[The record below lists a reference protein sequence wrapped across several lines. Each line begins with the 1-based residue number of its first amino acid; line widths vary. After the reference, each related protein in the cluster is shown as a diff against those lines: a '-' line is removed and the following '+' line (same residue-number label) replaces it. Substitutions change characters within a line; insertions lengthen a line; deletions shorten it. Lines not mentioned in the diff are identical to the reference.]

1 MKVYIVKSYTVVMY
15 GWESW
20 TIKKLSSEELMLSN
34 CGAREDSW
42 ESLGQK
48 DHQTRKATPKI
59 HWKDWFWSWNFN
71 TLATWCEELTHWKR
85 PWCWEGL
92 KVGGEGVDRG
102 WDGWMAS
109 RTQWTWVWVN
119 PGSWWWTGR
128 PGLPQSMGLQR
139 VGHDWAT
146 ELNWQILWL
155 RCAAYN
161 RCSFHLK
168 LFKTQCLS
176 HIAKAYL

>member
-71 TLATWCEELTHWKR
+71 TLATWCEELTHWKS
-85 PWCWEGL
+85 PWCWERL
-92 KVGGEGVDRG
+92 RVGGEGDNWG
-102 WDGWMAS
+102 WDSWMAS
-109 RTQWTWVWVN
+109 PTQWTRVWTRSGRLKARKAWHAAVH
-119 PGSWWWTGR
+119 GVARSWTWLSDWTTTTWN
-128 PGLPQSMGLQR
+128 L
-139 VGHDWAT
+139 
-146 ELNWQILWL
+146 
-155 RCAAYN
+155 
-161 RCSFHLK
+161 
-168 LFKTQCLS
+168 
-176 HIAKAYL
+176 